1 MRDGARRLT
10 RLSGNVRFCKRALTI
25 SIAPAFAL
33 AGFGE
38 ASSFAQRA
46 REASLRPAGFGE
58 ASSFALAGF
67 GEAVP
72 DWKSSTQ
79 PDYASGGKTLEG

>member
-1 MRDGARRLT
+1 MRDSARRLT

-25 SIAPAFAL
+25 SIAPAFAH
-33 AGFGE
+33 
-38 ASSFAQRA
+38 
-46 REASLRPAGFGE
+46 AGFGE

-72 DWKSSTQ
+72 RLEILNPTRLCFRR
-79 PDYASGGKTLEG
+79 PDSGGCE